1 MSKPR
6 RRMTKEERK
15 LDILR
20 VAAEVFTQRGYRP
33 TTIDALVEAAGISKG
48 LFYIYFD
55 SKKQAFI
62 ELIESFF
69 EGFAAVLEENHRHLE
84 EAFASRADVTTILTI
99 WRDNILRILKYH
111 FDNPNLT
118 FVVYQEALG
127 SDEDFSERVNE
138 LSEHASKMVAEEFKM
153 MAESGALR
161 TSDVELVADVTMGS
175 VVYVIMD
182 FLLRKKWTDIDS
194 LADKLLDY
202 HARALTPQGVDIDR
216 VLQKLLLKKD
226 KKKVSREAS

>member
-1 MSKPR
+1 
-6 RRMTKEERK
+6 MTKEERK